1 MHHVTWPT
9 RIATALTILLAGA
22 VARLGAQAGSV
33 RGHVLRGDGRGALGE
48 AQIDLRPGGR
58 STRTDARG
66 FFQFPDVSPG
76 PVELAVRRVGFAPRV
91 VTVEVKPVAATDVDI
106 RLEAVLT
113 IHDLTVTSEKRDPR
127 SLSDVTGAVS
137 VADTSAIR
145 RGRTVGLNETL
156 RMMPGVQAPSRYGT
170 EDVNLGIRGSAAR
183 ARQAVRGVT
192 MLIDGIPLSE
202 PDGVARPD
210 LIDLAATKQ
219 VEVVR
224 GPVSVLNAGSTGG
237 VVNVVSRTGRD
248 SPGVSASALGG
259 AFGFRKYDGQ
269 AGGEFAGGKGSGFAA
284 GSYTWGDGYR
294 AHSDAD
300 IARGQLAFDY
310 AAAPGTRLFVQANG
324 SQLDSRLPGSLSQP
338 QFDADP
344 TAAAPSA
351 VAFAVGRTDNRYRA
365 GARLE
370 QAVGSGTASGYFFY
384 SWRNLHSPNAG
395 EIVELNLE
403 RVQGGARVRSGPI
416 AGQPLDATIG
426 VDYDILYG
434 TDKRWQN
441 LGGAPGAVNDDGHYS
456 VPNLGAYSQLQWRA
470 SRAVEATLGLRF
482 DRVTYQYESK
492 VGIPR
497 QETAFDQ
504 LSPRLSVGWST
515 DEATALHASVGQGF
529 ETPAINELSPS
540 PGDSLSLSLHP
551 KSLWNYEVGA
561 RHVVGGRVLLDGSVF
576 YADVSGEFVPHIVNN
591 VSRPENANHSRNIGI
606 ELAVTARAT
615 DQLELAASYTFLD
628 LRLQDYTSA
637 VLDSTGAVE
646 QVDFAGKLMPGV
658 PRDRVTGEV
667 RLSPLA
673 ALELGVQLEWQSL
686 TYVETG
692 NAAAGLW
699 YFQSPAGALQQVAFR
714 AAPAR
719 TLVHLNA
726 AWRIGP
732 ATVLGSVENL
742 FGLTYPGN
750 IVANESLGRFYEA
763 GAPGS
768 VSLGLQVTTQ

>member
-1 MHHVTWPT
+1 MHHETFLT
-9 RIATALTILLAGA
+9 RMALGLTILLAGA
-22 VARLGAQAGSV
+22 APSAGAQAGSL
-33 RGHVLRGDGRGALGE
+33 RGHVLRGEGPVGLAEAQIELRPTGLTTRTDGRGL
-48 AQIDLRPGGR
+48 
-58 STRTDARG
+58 
-66 FFQFPDVSPG
+66 FQFRDVPPG
-76 PVELAVRRVGFAPRV
+76 RAELRVRRVGFAPAVVVVQVESLV
-91 VTVEVKPVAATDVDI
+91 VTEVDI
-106 RLEAVLT
+106 RLEPVLT
-113 IHDLTVTSEKRDPR
+113 IHDLIATSQTRDPR
-127 SLSDVTGAVS
+127 SLGEVTGAVS

-202 PDGVARPD
+202 PDGVGRPD

-237 VVNVVSRTGRD
+237 VVNVVSRTGHD
-248 SPGVSASALGG
+248 SPGGTGSALGG
-259 AFGFRKYDGQ
+259 GFGFRKYDAQ
-269 AGGEFAGGKGSGFAA
+269 AGGEFAGGKGSGFAS
-284 GSYTWGDGYR
+284 GSYTWAEGYR
-294 AHSDAD
+294 AHSEAD
-300 IARGQLAFDY
+300 MVRGQTAFDY
-310 AAAPGTRLFVQANG
+310 AAGPRTRLFVQASG
-324 SQLDSRLPGSLSQP
+324 SQLDSRLPGSLTQA
-338 QFDADP
+338 QFDTDP
-344 TAAAPSA
+344 NSAAPSA
-351 VAFAVGRTDNRYRA
+351 VAFGVGRSDNRYRA

-403 RVQGGARVRSGPI
+403 RVQGGARARSGPI
-416 AGQPLDATIG
+416 AGQALHATIG
-426 VDYDILYG
+426 LDYDILYG
-434 TDKRWQN
+434 TDRRWQN
-441 LGGAPGAVNDDGHYS
+441 LGGAPGAMNDDGHYS

-470 SRAVEATLGLRF
+470 SRAVEATLGLRY

-504 LSPRLSVGWST
+504 LSPRLSVGWSAN
-515 DEATALHASVGQGF
+515 EATALHASVGRGF

-561 RHVVGGRVLLDGSVF
+561 RRVIAGRVLLDGSVF
-576 YADVSGEFVPHIVNN
+576 YADVNGEFVPHIVNN
-591 VSRPENANHSRNIGI
+591 VSRPENANHSRNIGV
-606 ELAVTARAT
+606 ELGVTARAT
-615 DQLELAASYTFLD
+615 EQIELAASYTFLD

-637 VLDSTGAVE
+637 VLDSSGAVE
-646 QVDFAGKLMPGV
+646 QVDFSGKLMPGV

-673 ALELGVQLEWQSL
+673 ALDLGVQLEWQSL

-726 AWRIGP
+726 AWRVGP

-742 FGLTYPGN
+742 FGLRYPGN

-763 GAPGS
+763 GSPRS
-768 VSLGLQVTTQ
+768 VSLGLKVTTQ

>member
-1 MHHVTWPT
+1 MHHETCPI
-9 RIATALTILLAGA
+9 RMALALAILLAGA
-22 VARLGAQAGSV
+22 APHASAQAGSL
-33 RGHVLRGDGRGALGE
+33 RGHVLRGEGPVGLAE
-48 AQIDLRPGGR
+48 AQIELRPTGL

-66 FFQFPDVSPG
+66 FFQFRDVSPG
-76 PVELAVRRVGFAPRV
+76 RVELGVRRVGFAPAV
-91 VTVEVKPVAATDVDI
+91 VVVQVESLAVTEVDI
-106 RLEAVLT
+106 RLEPVLT
-113 IHDLTVTSEKRDPR
+113 IHDLIVTSQTGDPQ
-127 SLSDVTGAVS
+127 SLGEVAGAVS
-137 VADTSAIR
+137 VADMSAIR

-202 PDGVARPD
+202 PDGVGRPD

-237 VVNVVSRTGRD
+237 VVNVVSRTGHD
-248 SPGVSASALGG
+248 SPGVTGSALGG
-259 AFGFRKYDGQ
+259 GFGFRKYDAQ
-269 AGGEFAGGKGSGFAA
+269 AGGEFADGKGSGFAS
-284 GSYTWGDGYR
+284 GSYTWAEGYR
-294 AHSDAD
+294 AHSEAD
-300 IARGQLAFDY
+300 IARGQMAFDY
-310 AAAPGTRLFVQANG
+310 SAAPGTRLFVQANG
-324 SQLDSRLPGSLSQP
+324 SQLDSRLPGSLTQA
-338 QFDADP
+338 QFDTDP
-344 TAAAPSA
+344 NSAAPSA
-351 VAFAVGRTDNRYRA
+351 VAFGVGRTDNRYRA

-395 EIVELNLE
+395 EIVELDLD
-403 RVQGGARVRSGPI
+403 RIQGGARVRSGPI
-416 AGQPLDATIG
+416 AGQALDATIG
-426 VDYDILYG
+426 LDYDILYG
-434 TDKRWQN
+434 TDRRWQN

-470 SRAVEATLGLRF
+470 SRAAEATLGLRY

-515 DEATALHASVGQGF
+515 NEATALHASVGRGF
-529 ETPAINELSPS
+529 ETPAINELSAS

-561 RHVVGGRVLLDGSVF
+561 RRVIAGRVLLDGSVF
-576 YADVSGEFVPHIVNN
+576 YADVNGEFVPHIVNN
-591 VSRPENANHSRNIGI
+591 VSRPENANHSRNIGV
-606 ELAVTARAT
+606 ELGVTARAT
-615 DQLELAASYTFLD
+615 EQIELAASYTFLD

-637 VLDSTGAVE
+637 VLDSTGAVR
-646 QVDFAGKLMPGV
+646 QVDFSGKLMPGV

-667 RLSPLA
+667 RLSPVA
-673 ALELGVQLEWQSL
+673 ALDLGVQLEWQSL

-726 AWRIGP
+726 AWRVGP

-742 FGLTYPGN
+742 FGLGYPGN

-763 GAPGS
+763 GSPGL
-768 VSLGLQVTTQ
+768 VSLGLRVTTR